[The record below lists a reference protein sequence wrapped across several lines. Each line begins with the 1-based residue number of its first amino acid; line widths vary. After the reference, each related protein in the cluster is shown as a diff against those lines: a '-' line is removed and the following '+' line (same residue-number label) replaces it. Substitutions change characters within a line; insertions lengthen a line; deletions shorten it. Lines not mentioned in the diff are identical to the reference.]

1 MGNEIRKDPWQ
12 TDICLGH
19 WFYDVRASYKGPRQ
33 VTDLLVDIVSKN
45 GNLLL
50 NIPQSP
56 DGTIDDE
63 CRYTLEKT
71 AVMHADHTL
80 KTFIRPDGSVCHG
93 YQFME
98 AGGVAAGEVNHCG
111 YGVSSFWVRGL
122 T

>member
-50 NIPQSP
+50 NIPQ
-56 DGTIDDE
+56 
-63 CRYTLEKT
+63 
-71 AVMHADHTL
+71 
-80 KTFIRPDGSVCHG
+80 RPDGSVCHG